1 MYTVYIQDNCPKCHK
16 LIEKIKTTQLEDRFK
31 IINVSNN
38 FSGKAYLIANNID
51 ETPAIYDEKNCKFIT
66 EEDELLNY
74 FFTNFV
80 KND

>member
-1 MYTVYIQDNCPKCHK
+1 MYKIYIQDNCPKCHA
-16 LIEKIKTTQLEDRFK
+16 LIEKIKETQLEDRFE

-51 ETPAIYDEKNCKFIT
+51 ETPAIYDEKNCKFIA
-66 EEDELLNY
+66 EDDELLQY
-74 FFTNFV
+74 FFANHR